1 MKLKANATKVHY
13 RYMTEKDTVSRGEF
27 VTTEPRYTAK
37 KARKFLKT
45 VRSIP
50 NAEVTTMEP
59 VVKVYDVPEDVLAKY
74 EIVEPETTADPE

>member
-1 MKLKANATKVHY
+1 MILKANATKVHY
-13 RYMTEKDTVSRGEF
+13 RYMAENDTVSHGEF
-27 VTTEPRYTAK
+27 VTTEPRFTAK

-74 EIVEPETTADPE
+74 EIVEPEATADAE

>member
-13 RYMTEKDTVSRGEF
+13 RYMTEKDNISRGEF

>member
-13 RYMTEKDTVSRGEF
+13 RYMLEDNTVSLGEF
-27 VTTEPRYTAK
+27 ITTEPRYTAK

-45 VRSIP
+45 VRGIP

>member
-13 RYMTEKDTVSRGEF
+13 RYMLEDDTISHGEF

-50 NAEVTTMEP
+50 NAEVTAMEP
-59 VVKVYDVPEDVLAKY
+59 VVNVYDVPEDVLAKY
-74 EIVEPETTADPE
+74 IIVDPETTAE

>member
-13 RYMTEKDTVSRGEF
+13 RYMLGDDTVSRGEF
-27 VTTEPRYTAK
+27 VTTEPRFTAK

-50 NAEVTTMEP
+50 NAEVTAMEP

-74 EIVEPETTADPE
+74 EIVEPETTAE

>member
-13 RYMTEKDTVSRGEF
+13 RYILEDDTVSRGEF

-50 NAEVTTMEP
+50 NAEVPTMEP

-74 EIVEPETTADPE
+74 EIIEPETTADPE

>member
-1 MKLKANATKVHY
+1 MKLKANTTKVHY
-13 RYMTEKDTVSRGEF
+13 RYILEDNTVSRGEF

-50 NAEVTTMEP
+50 NAEVTAMEP
-59 VVKVYDVPEDVLAKY
+59 VVKVYDVPEDVLSKY
-74 EIVEPETTADPE
+74 EIVEPETTVE